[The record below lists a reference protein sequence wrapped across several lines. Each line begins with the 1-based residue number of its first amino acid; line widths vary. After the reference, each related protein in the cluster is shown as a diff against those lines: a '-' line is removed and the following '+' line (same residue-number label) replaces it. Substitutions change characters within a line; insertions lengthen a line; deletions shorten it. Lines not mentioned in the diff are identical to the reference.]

1 MVMSA
6 RETSEIVGKIY
17 SANGRQPTT
26 EQFEAWH
33 DCIREVDP
41 DVAVKAAKEMMR
53 TEDGFPTV
61 AKYLSY
67 VEKFYAGAA
76 PSLESA
82 STEVLATILAVGSY
96 GTPTWSHP
104 AIGAAVN
111 SIGWRDICASEG
123 DYWKAWF
130 ARAYENT
137 RKVHTTEHRTEI
149 TSGIRVIDTSGL
161 FAIEDKS

>member
-1 MVMSA
+1 MVMNA

-17 SANGRQPTT
+17 NANGRQPTT

-33 DCIREVDP
+33 DCIKGIDP

-61 AKYLSY
+61 AKFLSY

-76 PSLESA
+76 PSLEAA
-82 STEVLATILAVGSY
+82 STEVLKAIADVGGY
-96 GTPTWSHP
+96 GEPTWSHP
-104 AIGAAVN
+104 AIERAVE

-123 DYWKAWF
+123 DWWKAWF
-130 ARAYENT
+130 SRAYENT
-137 RKVHTTEHRTEI
+137 RKVHATEHRTEI
-149 TSGIRVIDTSGL
+149 TSGVRAIDTSGL
-161 FAIEDKS
+161 FAIEDNS